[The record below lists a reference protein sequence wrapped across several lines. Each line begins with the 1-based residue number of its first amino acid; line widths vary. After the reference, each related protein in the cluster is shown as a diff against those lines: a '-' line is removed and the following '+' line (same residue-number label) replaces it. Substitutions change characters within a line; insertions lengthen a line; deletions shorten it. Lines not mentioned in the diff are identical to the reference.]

1 MDPISLATSR
11 WGPSLVMALCQ
22 VSPHGVLRRL
32 GRWLSRYLSRRDD
45 LPFIRALWA
54 NQAVVHG
61 LPEEHPRVRQ
71 AVARLLENTIASY
84 TDLFRMLQYG
94 TEEWR
99 VACKIEPEMRQAIEG
114 CLESGQ
120 GLILVGA
127 HMCSF
132 DILLLGLR
140 EILPDV
146 QILSNADPQG
156 SSQFMNRLRAEQG
169 LLVTPLSVSSL
180 RQAVG
185 RLRRG
190 GIVAVAADIP
200 VDSGELL
207 TFFGRSCELPV
218 GHTRLALGTG
228 ARVLVGVSHR
238 DAGGRYR
245 AEVAL
250 APQPESSGDR
260 KQDVVRWAQSSL
272 HLLEGFIRRWPQ
284 EWLMPIPVWSV

>member
-11 WGPSLVMALCQ
+11 WGPKLVMMICR
-22 VSPHGVLRRL
+22 VLPRSAIRRL
-32 GRWLSRYLSRRDD
+32 GRWLSAYLSRRDD
-45 LPFIRALWA
+45 LPFIRALLA

-61 LPEEHPRVRQ
+61 LPEGHPHVRR
-71 AVARLLENTIASY
+71 AVARLLENTITSY
-84 TDLFRMLQYG
+84 ADLFRMVQG
-94 TEEWR
+94 GAEDGR
-99 VACKIEPEMRQAIEG
+99 VVCEIDPQMRQAIEG
-114 CLESGQ
+114 CLAGGQ

-127 HMCSF
+127 HMVSF

-140 EILPDV
+140 QILPEV

-169 LLVTPLSVSSL
+169 LLVTPLSVSSI
-180 RQAVG
+180 RQATE

-190 GIVAVAADIP
+190 GIVAIAADIP

-207 TFFGRSCELPV
+207 TFFGRSSQLPV

-238 DAGGRYR
+238 DAEGTYR

-260 KQDVVRWAQSSL
+260 KQDVVHWAQASL

-284 EWLMPIPVWSV
+284 EWLMPLPVWPA

>member
-11 WGPSLVMALCQ
+11 WGPSLVMMLCR
-22 VSPHGVLRRL
+22 VLPRAAIRRL
-32 GRWLSRYLSRRDD
+32 GRWLSAYLSRRND
-45 LPFIRALWA
+45 LPFIQALIA
-54 NQAVVHG
+54 NQAVILE
-61 LPEEHPRVRQ
+61 LPEGHAQVRR

-84 TDLFRMLQYG
+84 ADLFRLVQG
-94 TEEWR
+94 GAEEGC
-99 VACKIEPEMRQAIEG
+99 VVCEIDPQMRQAIEG
-114 CLESGQ
+114 CLASGQ

-140 EILPDV
+140 QILPEV

-156 SSQFMNRLRAEQG
+156 SMQFMNRLRAEQG
-169 LLVTPLSVSSL
+169 LLVTPLSVGSL
-180 RQAVG
+180 RQAVE

-190 GIVAVAADIP
+190 GIVAIAADIP

-228 ARVLVGVSHR
+228 ARVLVGVSHQV
-238 DAGGRYR
+238 AEGTYR

-284 EWLMPIPVWSV
+284 EWMMPVPVWSA

>member
-11 WGPSLVMALCQ
+11 WGPQLVMALCRI
-22 VSPHGVLRRL
+22 VPRGLIRRL
-32 GRWLSRYLSRRDD
+32 GRWLSAYLSRRGD
-45 LPFIRALWA
+45 LPFVQALRA
-54 NQAVVHG
+54 NQSVVQG
-61 LPEEHPRVRQ
+61 LPEGHPQVRQ

-84 TDLFRMLQYG
+84 TDLFRMVQCG
-94 TEEWR
+94 AQEGGAVCE
-99 VACKIEPEMRQAIEG
+99 IDPEMRQAIES
-114 CLESGQ
+114 CLSAGQ

-140 EILPDV
+140 EILTEV

-156 SSQFMNRLRAEQG
+156 SSQFMNKLRTEQG
-169 LLVTPLSVSSL
+169 LLVTPLSMSSL
-180 RQAVG
+180 RQAME

-190 GIVAVAADIP
+190 GIVAIAADVP

-238 DAGGRYR
+238 DAGGGYR

-260 KQDVVRWAQSSL
+260 KQDVVCWAQSSL

-284 EWLMPIPVWSV
+284 EWLMPLPVWSM

>member
-11 WGPSLVMALCQ
+11 WGPQLLMALCR
-22 VSPHGVLRRL
+22 VLSRGAIHRV
-32 GRWLSRYLSRRDD
+32 GRWLSACVSRRGD
-45 LPFIRALWA
+45 LAFVQALRA

-61 LPEEHPRVRQ
+61 LPEDHPRVRQ
-71 AVARLLENTIASY
+71 AVTRLLENTIASY
-84 TDLFRMLQYG
+84 ADLFRMLQSG
-94 TEEWR
+94 AGKGHVVCEVDT
-99 VACKIEPEMRQAIEG
+99 EMRQAIEG
-114 CLESGQ
+114 CLASGQ

-140 EILPDV
+140 EILPEV

-156 SSQFMNRLRAEQG
+156 SSQFMNRLRAERG

-180 RQAVG
+180 RQAME

-200 VDSGELL
+200 VDGGELL
-207 TFFGRSCELPV
+207 TFFGRSAQLPV

-228 ARVLVGVSHR
+228 AGVLVGVSHR
-238 DAGGRYR
+238 DAGGTYR
-245 AEVAL
+245 AEMSLVA
-250 APQPESSGDR
+250 QPESSGDR
-260 KQDVVRWAQSSL
+260 RQDVVRWAQSSL
-272 HLLEGFIRRWPQ
+272 HLLEGFIRRWPH
-284 EWLMPIPVWSV
+284 EWLMPLPVWSM

>member
-11 WGPSLVMALCQ
+11 WGPRLVMMLCRML
-22 VSPHGVLRRL
+22 PRGVIRL
-32 GRWLSRYLSRRDD
+32 FGRWLSAYLSRRDD
-45 LPFIRALWA
+45 LPFVRALLA

-61 LPEEHPRVRQ
+61 LPEGHPRVRR
-71 AVARLLENTIASY
+71 AVARLLENTIAAY
-84 TDLFRMLQYG
+84 ADLFRMVQCG
-94 TEEWR
+94 AGEER
-99 VACKIEPEMRQAIEG
+99 VVCEIDPQLRQAIEG
-114 CLESGQ
+114 CLSSGQ

-140 EILPDV
+140 QILPEV

-156 SSQFMNRLRAEQG
+156 SSQFMNRLRTEQG
-169 LLVTPLSVSSL
+169 LLVTPLSVGSI
-180 RQAVG
+180 RQAVE
-185 RLRRG
+185 RLRQG
-190 GIVAVAADIP
+190 GIVAIAADIP

-207 TFFGRSCELPV
+207 TFFGRASQLPV

-228 ARVLVGVSHR
+228 ARVLVGVSHQV
-238 DAGGRYR
+238 AEGTYR

-284 EWLMPIPVWSV
+284 EWLMPLPVWAA

>member
-1 MDPISLATSR
+1 MDPITLATSR
-11 WGPSLVMALCQ
+11 WGPSLVMMLCR
-22 VSPHGVLRRL
+22 VLPRSAIRRL
-32 GRWLSRYLSRRDD
+32 GRWLSAYLSRRDD
-45 LPFIRALWA
+45 LPFIRALEA
-54 NQAVVHG
+54 NQSVVLG
-61 LPEEHPRVRQ
+61 LPEGHPRVRR

-84 TDLFRMLQYG
+84 ADLFRLVQG
-94 TEEWR
+94 GAEEGCI
-99 VACKIEPEMRQAIEG
+99 ACEIDPQMRQAIES
-114 CLESGQ
+114 CLASGQ

-140 EILPDV
+140 QILPEV

-156 SSQFMNRLRAEQG
+156 SMRFMNRLRTEQG
-169 LLVTPLSVSSL
+169 LLVTPLSVASI
-180 RQAVG
+180 RQAVE

-190 GIVAVAADIP
+190 GIVAIAADIP

-207 TFFGRSCELPV
+207 TFFGRSSQLPV

-228 ARVLVGVSHR
+228 ARVLVGVSHQV
-238 DAGGRYR
+238 AEGTYR

-260 KQDVVRWAQSSL
+260 KQDVVSWAQSSL

-284 EWLMPIPVWSV
+284 EWMMPLPVWPA